1 MTNKE
6 KLEITSK
13 AIAEA
18 KAELRNA
25 TRKLDFLRLLRE
37 NKDLVS
43 KEEIQFLEKAEEL
56 LSEIDYRIDDRLFD
70 ML

>member
-13 AIAEA
+13 VIVEA

-25 TRKLDFLRLLRE
+25 TRKLSFLRMLRE

-56 LSEIDYRIDDRLFD
+56 LSEIDCRIDDRLFD